1 MMKILAV
8 SPFVD
13 TDAAAMV
20 PASDVRAIIKSKHSV
35 PSKIVSAVRA
45 TVWVM
50 AASYCGKLIV
60 SEVASV

>member
-20 PASDVRAIIKSKHSV
+20 PASDVRSITKLKHSV
-35 PSKIVSAVRA
+35 PSKTVSAVSA

-50 AASYCGKLIV
+50 AASYCGKVIV
-60 SEVASV
+60 SEVASA